1 MKPIYSILLLLC
13 MFMYAC
19 NGSIEEPKRGTVI
32 TSFEPTTAKAR
43 DTIIIHGENFKMEN
57 TNVVIFPDERI
68 AHVVDWNDTQ
78 LKVLVPDS
86 GVVDGP
92 IRVRVGVHEIAISKQ
107 SFTIDDSQPVII
119 SITPDHGLPGNV
131 ITIKAANLS
140 ADKLKNKVFFGGAE
154 ATILSL
160 KGMKMEIEIPR
171 DVADGE
177 VEVIVESDGVSSE
190 PKTFE
195 VGTIFKDDFNRT
207 EGLGDDWRVIAG
219 TWEIA
224 SQYVSNK
231 GGGSMLYNVNNAL
244 LEVGEGHSFKLSAD
258 VRIDIAAGTCFA
270 GFIFNAQDGNQFY
283 LLRINGEGLVQLLA
297 TADAGA
303 NWPGVFYSGNTSITG
318 GTDFYRVEI
327 ASDTPGV
334 FRVKISKKSNVLF
347 EEIITDPEARYNGG
361 YAGLWSLD
369 DHSQFDNFYLIL
381 K

>member
-13 MFMYAC
+13 LFMSAC
-19 NGSIEEPKRGTVI
+19 NEQTEEPRRGTVI

-43 DTIIIHGENFKMEN
+43 DTIIIYGQNFKTEN
-57 TNVVIFPDERI
+57 TNVVIFSDDRI
-68 AHVVDWNDTQ
+68 AHVVDRNATQ

-92 IRVRVGVHEIAISKQ
+92 IRVRVGVHEIAVSQQ
-107 SFTIDDSQPVII
+107 SFIIDDSQPIII

-140 ADKLKNKVFFGGAE
+140 EDKLKNKVFFGEAE

-160 KGMKMEIEIPR
+160 KGMKMEVEIPR
-171 DVADGE
+171 NVADGE
-177 VEVIVESDGVSSE
+177 VEVIVESDGIASE

-207 EGLGDDWRVIAG
+207 EALGDDWRVIAG

-270 GFIFNAQDGNQFY
+270 GFIFNAQDENQFY

-303 NWPGVFYSGNTSITG
+303 NWPGVFYSGNVSISG
-318 GTDFYRVEI
+318 GPDFYRVEI

-334 FRVKISKKSNVLF
+334 FRVKISKKDNILF
-347 EEIITDPEARYNGG
+347 EEVIADPAARYNGG

>member
-19 NGSIEEPKRGTVI
+19 NGPIEEPKRGAAI
-32 TSFEPTTAKAR
+32 ASFEPTTAKAR
-43 DTIIIHGENFKMEN
+43 DTITIHGESFKIEN
-57 TNVVIFPDERI
+57 TNVVIFSDDRI
-68 AHVVDWNDTQ
+68 AHVVDWNATQ

-92 IRVRVGVHEIAISKQ
+92 IRVRVGVHEIAVSKQ

-140 ADKLKNKVFFGGAE
+140 EDKLKNKVFFGEAE

-160 KGMKMEIEIPR
+160 KGMKMEVEIPR
-171 DVADGE
+171 NVADGE
-177 VEVIVESDGVSSE
+177 VEVIVESDGVASE

-207 EGLGDDWRVIAG
+207 EALGDDWRVIAG

-270 GFIFNAQDGNQFY
+270 GFIFNAQDENQFY

-303 NWPGVFYSGNTSITG
+303 NWPGVFYSGNVSILG
-318 GTDFYRVEI
+318 GPDFYRVEI
-327 ASDTPGV
+327 ASDTLGV
-334 FRVKISKKSNVLF
+334 FRVKISKKDDILF
-347 EEIITDPEARYNGG
+347 EEVIADPEARYNGG